1 VESKEKDGI
10 WGSLSRCC
18 TENMQYDGGASIE
31 KNRGIGCRERRMMC
45 GDEKW

>member
-18 TENMQYDGGASIE
+18 TENMRYDGGASIE
-31 KNRGIGCRERRMMC
+31 KNRELDAKMRE
-45 GDEKW
+45 K